1 MEDNYLYYQKVRE
14 GACTP
19 TRDTEDSVGYDLK
32 APFSQVIEAET
43 TGVIPIGLAFDIPKG
58 QYGRLAT
65 KSQQA
70 WQYSLLVLGGV
81 IDPGYTREVFVILHV
96 LGKKDFEVEK
106 GKDFIQL
113 VLEKNNTPTLK
124 EVKRLP
130 QSTKKTKT
138 YGHPTQKLTKRLES
152 TKSSIKTLPQ
162 KPKKYKLRKRGS
174 GKFTSKSICKHCQ

>member
-19 TRDTEDSVGYDLK
+19 TRDTEDSVGYDIK
-32 APFSQVIEAET
+32 APFSQVIESET
-43 TGVIPIGLAFDIPKG
+43 TGVVPTGLAFDIPKG

-70 WQYSLLVLGGV
+70 WEYSLLVLGGV

-113 VLEKNNTPTLK
+113 LLEKNNTPTLK
-124 EVKRLP
+124 EVKKLP
-130 QSTKKTKT
+130 QSTKETKT
-138 YGHPTQKLTKRLES
+138 YGHPAQRLAKRLGP
-152 TKSSIKTLPQ
+152 TKSSIKVTPHTL
-162 KPKKYKLRKRGS
+162 KKYKLRKRES
-174 GKFTSKSICKHCQ
+174 GKFINKSVCKHCH